1 MIQKKMLRSMDQPGV
16 FVGSAVEWK
25 AQVDAKMKKVVWSSS
40 CELYHWSLMILYK
53 SDKYYSH
60 SWSQMRECIKTY
72 EFSYCGIFKGWFF
85 TSINIINPSYFWE
98 FTRHVPQR
106 VESCSCRALTAW
118 KTPRRARSAA
128 SCAAGVGDFLQL
140 PPTIQWLL
148 WYLLLFATPPNFGGR
163 CGRCGIEK
171 SQSIQLLS
179 ISYPL
184 HVEKLQPSSCTR
196 IESAR
201 KRCNPW
207 RNSWRSLL
215 WPFE

>member
-1 MIQKKMLRSMDQPGV
+1 
-16 FVGSAVEWK
+16 
-25 AQVDAKMKKVVWSSS
+25 
-40 CELYHWSLMILYK
+40 
-53 SDKYYSH
+53 
-60 SWSQMRECIKTY
+60 
-72 EFSYCGIFKGWFF
+72 
-85 TSINIINPSYFWE
+85 
-98 FTRHVPQR
+98 
-106 VESCSCRALTAW
+106 
-118 KTPRRARSAA
+118 
-128 SCAAGVGDFLQL
+128 
-140 PPTIQWLL
+140 
-148 WYLLLFATPPNFGGR
+148 LLLFATPPNFGGR